1 MKKIISICGNICNDF
16 AAFKATLEDDD
27 LKRKETA
34 ESWSKRYESD
44 IKPEDINCEGCLSK
58 GKIVFSYC
66 NVCEIRKCGFEKG
79 VENCAHC
86 DEYICDKLEGF
97 FKSVPDN
104 RKVLDNIRNT
114 IE

>member
-1 MKKIISICGNICNDF
+1 MKKIISICGNICSDCS
-16 AAFKATLEDDD
+16 AFKATLKDDD

-34 ESWSKRYESD
+34 KSWSKIYESD

-86 DEYICDKLEGF
+86 DEYTCDKLEGF

-104 RKVLDNIRNT
+104 RKVLDKIRNT

>member
-1 MKKIISICGNICNDF
+1 MEKIISICGNICNDC
-16 AAFKATLEDDD
+16 AAFKATTEDDD

-66 NVCEIRKCGFEKG
+66 NVCEIRKCGIEKG

-86 DEYICDKLEGF
+86 DEYICSKLEGF

-104 RKVLDNIRNT
+104 RKVLDKIRNT